1 MGDQVSTY
9 TSVWGK
15 ANEVGGKKHR
25 RGEVGVF
32 RQDAANSLRL
42 FIVECLR
49 GRRFLRLHLKR
60 GQRDEIVTHERV
72 GEELLDKGGGDDAPS
87 GGNQLERNQTK
98 NIKIKNVVDKM
109 RHILLLVQL
118 NHIV

>member
-1 MGDQVSTY
+1 MGGQVSTY

-15 ANEVGGKKHR
+15 ANEVGEKKKHR
-25 RGEVGVF
+25 RGEVRIF
-32 RQDAANSLRL
+32 RQDAANPLRL

-72 GEELLDKGGGDDAPS
+72 GEELLDKGGGDDAPRR
-87 GGNQLERNQTK
+87 GNQLERNK
-98 NIKIKNVVDKM
+98 
-109 RHILLLVQL
+109 
-118 NHIV
+118 